1 MTTALSS
8 PALTA
13 LMPSDPALT
22 SEHRDVRHADYIKR
36 AELDSEQAN
45 GRNADNYNYRAGYQ
59 FALIPERRVGE
70 ISLHR
75 KAVGVYIKHMPRK
88 ERESAAQRERHL
100 RRQMQKKI
108 AAPAEQKPY
117 QNIVRVVAAVLSYH
131 ARENSRRDEKSRAY
145 GFEYLRFCAAPVS

>member
-1 MTTALSS
+1 
-8 PALTA
+8 
-13 LMPSDPALT
+13 
-22 SEHRDVRHADYIKR
+22 
-36 AELDSEQAN
+36 
-45 GRNADNYNYRAGYQ
+45 
-59 FALIPERRVGE
+59 
-70 ISLHR
+70 
-75 KAVGVYIKHMPRK
+75 MPRK

-145 GFEYLRFCAAPVS
+145 GLSICDFVQRPFLEALRNHGTKINSSPAAIPKHILNKVDIYLISRRPNSFGSSRV